1 MKTPHLK
8 TDTTYNN
15 HEEIKFNVP
24 VLFNNK
30 NKKNIV
36 NKLTHVYNDT
46 GKTRHYTPAAQEWYN
61 SIYSYEPN
69 YAKTLPVLDTNLID
83 LLKSYFNFEI
93 KRKVLK
99 TKPLATRFK
108 RLTTKRV
115 FVGKGDIKHTSNKA
129 IVTFYIYNTTKLY
142 LSRVRFLI
150 RKLLCNNIPLR
161 QLIKIEDK
169 KDKNKIEMY
178 NIPLGKKGKPFLEK
192 ELRKMY
198 SIDNNKENLTIS
210 YNRPFATKEFL
221 DWSAKDNKMNIDHSE
236 LYIPFKNACISNRF
250 NWIDLRLDLVNK
262 RLSYLNMYYNLLSKM
277 VKLNLIDEEK
287 KNKIF
292 LFELSLNSWLL
303 NSKDPFGFLDSPYDL
318 YTVEAENYYISFFNL
333 DKYNTLLQY
342 NYRLK
347 FNQLF
352 ISKLTGLVQ
361 EIYKKKIEFNFVNLR
376 KMHLNSDIYTQAVAL
391 KLKNNKNRL
400 FRVLK
405 SSLRKVKIASI
416 NKKIEK
422 FHQINKDDL
431 YVNKIR
437 NDNIS
442 TMFNDKVNDPLNN
455 LLLSFFPFAD
465 DLKSKIVKRWS
476 TKNRNISFKSYILN
490 SLKHLNMRG
499 IRVEAKGRL
508 TRRFTASRSVFK
520 MKWKGG
526 LKNVDS
532 SFKGLSTIMLRGH
545 VKSNIQYTFI
555 NSKNRIGAYGV
566 KGWVSS
572 R

>member
-1 MKTPHLK
+1 MYDDREDINL
-8 TDTTYNN
+8 
-15 HEEIKFNVP
+15 P

-36 NKLTHVYNDT
+36 KNLTHVYNDT
-46 GKTRHYTPAAQEWYN
+46 GKTRHYTPAAQEWFN

-69 YAKTLPVLDTNLID
+69 YAKTLPILDTNLIK

-93 KRKVLK
+93 KNKVLK

-129 IVTFYIYNTTKLY
+129 IITFYIYNTTKLY

-150 RKLLCNNIPLR
+150 RKLLCNNIPLK

-169 KDKNKIEMY
+169 KDKNKIEMFE
-178 NIPLGKKGKPFLEK
+178 IPLGKKGKPFSEK
-192 ELRKMY
+192 ELIKMY
-198 SIDNNKENLTIS
+198 SVDKNKQILSIS
-210 YNRPFATKEFL
+210 YNRPFAIKEFL
-221 DWSAKDNKMNIDHSE
+221 DWSAEDNKMFINHSE
-236 LYIPFKNACISNRF
+236 LYIPFKNACTSNRF
-250 NWIDLRLDLVNK
+250 ELINLRLDMINT

-277 VKLNLIDEEK
+277 VKLNLINEEK
-287 KNKIF
+287 KNN
-292 LFELSLNSWLL
+292 LFSNELLFNSWLF
-303 NSKDPFGFLDSPYDL
+303 NSKDPFGYLDSPYDL

-347 FNQLF
+347 FNQVF

-361 EIYKKKIEFNFVNLR
+361 EIYKKKVQFNFVNLR
-376 KMHLNSDIYTQAVAL
+376 EMHLNSDIFTQAVAL

-400 FRVLK
+400 FKVLK
-405 SSLRKVKIASI
+405 SSLRKVKINSI

-422 FHQINKDDL
+422 FHQINKDEL
-431 YVNKIR
+431 HVNKIR

-442 TMFNDKVNDPLNN
+442 SMFNYKVNDPLNN
-455 LLLSFFPFAD
+455 LLLNFFPLAD
-465 DLKSKIVKRWS
+465 DLKSKIVNRWS
-476 TKNRNISFKSYILN
+476 IKTRSISFKSYILN

-532 SFKGLSTIMLRGH
+532 SFKGLSAIMLRGH
-545 VKSNIQYTFI
+545 VKSNVQYTFI